1 MNVALATGVLRV
13 VLFEVVGGDGLFVL
27 QLLVD
32 DLAFQHHREFLDCR
46 DFHSFAVHVGKTEG
60 LCFVHVAAAVGAAFG
75 DKLAR
80 GTFHRDAHG
89 ELGVL
94 FEEFKRIA
102 AQAHERGE
110 QDLVP
115 LDAHHAPRNAHG
127 VCLAVCSGGQQS
139 STLEPVHNLVGVI
152 QYVDFFFH
160 DRGSFLLYLNID
172 FLKFCIF
179 TFEQKEE
186 IMNGKKNF
194 YGVLVAAAALCGA
207 AIFAGCGDDS
217 STSVNDEQSSSS
229 VDTPASSADAKSSS
243 SSKEDKTA
251 GSSSSV
257 KDDESSSS
265 AKGGET
271 SEQSSSSEM
280 DPLVEKLGECEDK
293 GQFEVRHVQDSS
305 GNWYSCYRGEWTEGF
320 LEVEGPEWGHEPD
333 DLSSSSA
340 TKIGE
345 VLVDSRDGESYKTVY
360 IGKQH
365 WMAENLRYRADK
377 SDTLKAG
384 RYGRYYSWAT
394 AMDTTATPCNSE
406 MCKFARIQRQGVCPN
421 GWHIPSIEEWQIF
434 IDELEK
440 LSTKPFEIIADGDD
454 WQTSS
459 GNNSTGFTAVP
470 AGIYSG
476 GATYRSNQAH
486 IWSSSVAING
496 RVFPDYAHYLR
507 ISEKGVRIETLEK
520 FANISVRCIENSEES
535 EQLDYLNRKE
545 YSGTYGELV
554 DPRDGKKYK
563 TVVLDGLEWMAE
575 NLNFETEKSVCGVA
589 ADSCA
594 KFGRLYPDSEYR
606 SVCPTGWRIPKGS
619 EVDALIPF
627 DGFRYVIG
635 HYMKSTS
642 GWVVNDSL
650 KEGYDGNGSN
660 AFGLNILPQGFY
672 SDSLSYIGVYKNSA
686 FRIDRGEA
694 DEAFVVRSDI
704 KEGWFGQSEGYYIPV
719 RCVKD

>member
-1 MNVALATGVLRV
+1 MVAVP
-13 VLFEVVGGDGLFVL
+13 F
-27 QLLVD
+27 
-32 DLAFQHHREFLDCR
+32 FLC
-46 DFHSFAVHVGKTEG
+46 
-60 LCFVHVAAAVGAAFG
+60 
-75 DKLAR
+75 
-80 GTFHRDAHG
+80 
-89 ELGVL
+89 
-94 FEEFKRIA
+94 
-102 AQAHERGE
+102 
-110 QDLVP
+110 
-115 LDAHHAPRNAHG
+115 
-127 VCLAVCSGGQQS
+127 
-139 STLEPVHNLVGVI
+139 
-152 QYVDFFFH
+152 
-160 DRGSFLLYLNID
+160 LNID
-172 FLKFCIF
+172 FLEFYIF
-179 TFEQKEE
+179 IFEQKVEL
-186 IMNGKKNF
+186 MNMKVKSC
-194 YGVLVAAAALCGA
+194 GVLVVMGALCGTSL
-207 AIFAGCGDDS
+207 FVGCGDDG
-217 STSVNDEQSSSS
+217 STSVNDENLSSS
-229 VDTPASSADAKSSS
+229 VDTTVSSADAKSSS
-243 SSKEDKTA
+243 SSKDDKTVK
-251 GSSSSV
+251 SSSSV
-257 KDDESSSS
+257 KMDKSSSS
-265 AKGGET
+265 VEKDN
-271 SEQSSSSEM
+271 SSSSSNALTLE
-280 DPLVEKLGECEDK
+280 DKLGKCEDK
-293 GQFEVRHVQDSS
+293 GQYEVLYVQDNE
-305 GNWYSCYRGEWTEGF
+305 GNLYSCYRGEWMEGM
-320 LEVEGPEWGHEPD
+320 LEVEGPDWGKNPENQ
-333 DLSSSSA
+333 SSSSA

-365 WMAENLRYRADK
+365 WMAENLRYRADE

-421 GWHIPSIEEWQIF
+421 GWHIPSFEEWQIF

-440 LSTKPFEIIADGDD
+440 IDSDPLKIIIDEKD
-454 WQTSS
+454 WGES

-476 GATYRSNQAH
+476 GDIYRSYQAH

-496 RVFPDYAHYLR
+496 IVFPEYAHYLR

-554 DPRDGKKYK
+554 DLRDGKKYK

-589 ADSCA
+589 SDSCA
-594 KFGRLYPDSEYR
+594 KYGRLYPDSEYR
-606 SVCPTGWRIPKGS
+606 SVCPTGWRIPKDS
-619 EVDALIPF
+619 EVEVLIPF
-627 DGFRYVIG
+627 EGFRYVIG

-660 AFGLNILPQGFY
+660 AYGLNILPQGFY
-672 SDSLSYIGVYKNSA
+672 SDSLSYIGAYKNSA

-694 DEAFVVRSDI
+694 DYAFVVRSDKKI
-704 KEGWFGQSEGYYIPV
+704 GWFGQSEGYYIPV